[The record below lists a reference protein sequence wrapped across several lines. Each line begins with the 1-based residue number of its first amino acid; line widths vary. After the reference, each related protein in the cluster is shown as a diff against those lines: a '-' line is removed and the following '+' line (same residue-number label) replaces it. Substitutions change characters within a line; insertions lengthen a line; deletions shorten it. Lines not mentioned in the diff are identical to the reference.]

1 MPTDDQSTTRLIAQ
15 HNGIALHA
23 DGGGNPL
30 VTLAPRVLVVP
41 VNYAGEVL
49 FVRQEKTLTLPGGA
63 IATGENPAQAA
74 ARVLQAVTGFKA
86 EVTFA
91 LGTITPLAQMVQGEL
106 HLFLARN
113 LVPARGMGD
122 AIYQD
127 AAERAPLDGITPL
140 IASGRLR
147 DASVIAALAIGV
159 RFVAG
164 KLHGDQASTDNG

>member
-1 MPTDDQSTTRLIAQ
+1 MPNGDQPTTRLIAQ

-23 DGGGNPL
+23 DTHDNPL

-49 FVRQEKTLTLPGGA
+49 FVRQATTLTLPGGA
-63 IATGENPAQAA
+63 IATGESPAQAA
-74 ARVLQAVTGFKA
+74 ARVLQAATGFKA

-91 LGTITPLAQMVQGEL
+91 LGTVTPLAQTVQGEL

-113 LVPARGMGD
+113 LVPTRGMGD
-122 AIYQD
+122 AIYQE
-127 AAERAPLDGITPL
+127 AAERAPLDDITPL

-147 DASVIAALAIGV
+147 DASAIAALAIGE

-164 KLHGDQASTDNG
+164 KLQVDQASADNG

>member
-1 MPTDDQSTTRLIAQ
+1 MPNNDQPATRLIAQ

-23 DGGGNPL
+23 DAHNNPS

-49 FVRQEKTLTLPGGA
+49 FVRQGTTLTLPGGA
-63 IATGENPAQAA
+63 LVAGEAPAQAA
-74 ARVLQAVTGFKA
+74 ARVLQAATGFKA

-91 LGTITPLAQMVQGEL
+91 LGTLTPLAQTVQGEV

-113 LVPARGMGD
+113 LVPARGMGA

-127 AAERAPLDGITPL
+127 AAERAPLDDITPL

-147 DASVIAALAIGV
+147 DASAIAALAIGE

-164 KLHGDQASTDNG
+164 KLLIDHAGDDNG